1 MCKETLAEVG
11 WLQFPLRRGDRLEEF
26 FFYGVVF
33 KNKKIN
39 IKERLF
45 ILIVCSVDKET

>member
-26 FFYGVVF
+26 FSMEWFL
-33 KNKKIN
+33 KIKK
-39 IKERLF
+39 
-45 ILIVCSVDKET
+45 